1 MNIGENVERE
11 REREQFEV
19 SCIRIRFVF
28 LSGSIPC
35 SIGGLKSLVQ
45 LSLENNNLEG
55 TISNSFGKL
64 LSLEDL
70 VLFKNNLSGLI
81 PMSLELLHL
90 RFLNLSFNRF
100 YGEIPTGGAF
110 QNLSA
115 QSFFSNGALCG
126 AARLL
131 VPPCKKS
138 TSNLKYLI
146 PGILS
151 TILLLVSVSIFIQ
164 RRKRKV
170 ERVSHLEFLRATNG
184 FNKSNLLGTGGF
196 RSVVYKGTISDGIDV
211 AVKVFNLQLE
221 GAFKS
226 FDSECEVLNNIRHR
240 NLIKIIGCCS
250 QIDFKALV
258 LQYMPNGSLDK
269 WLYSQN
275 SHLNNILQRLNI
287 LTDVASALDYLHH
300 GHGYPK
306 HDVHCDVKPS
316 NILLDDD
323 MVAQVADFGI
333 ARLLDGGDSIT
344 QTMTL
349 GKK

>member
-1 MNIGENVERE
+1 MVDYEEEDGI
-11 REREQFEV
+11 
-19 SCIRIRFVF
+19 FVA
-28 LSGSIPC
+28 
-35 SIGGLKSLVQ
+35 V
-45 LSLENNNLEG
+45 
-55 TISNSFGKL
+55 L
-64 LSLEDL
+64 LRRTHNDHARTTE
-70 VLFKNNLSGLI
+70 
-81 PMSLELLHL
+81 
-90 RFLNLSFNRF
+90 F
-100 YGEIPTGGAF
+100 YGEIPTDGAF

-151 TILLLVSVSIFIQ
+151 AILLLVSVSIFIQ

-170 ERVSHLEFLRATNG
+170 EVAIETALLPQLLWRRVSHLELLRATNG

-196 RSVVYKGTISDGIDV
+196 GSVVYKGTISDGIDV
-211 AVKVFNLQLE
+211 AVKVLYKGTISE

-226 FDSECEVLNNIRHR
+226 FDSECEVLSNIRHR

-258 LQYMPNGSLDK
+258 RQYMPSGSLDK

-275 SHLNNILQRLNI
+275 SHLNILQRLNI

-306 HDVHCDVKPS
+306 HVVHCDVKPS

-333 ARLLDGGDSIT
+333 ARLLDGGF
-344 QTMTL
+344 TL
-349 GKK
+349 IIKY

>member
-1 MNIGENVERE
+1 MQKEYVQPEISYSRDPINNTSTG
-11 REREQFEV
+11 F
-19 SCIRIRFVF
+19 CIN
-28 LSGSIPC
+28 LHTTQKKESGSC
-35 SIGGLKSLVQ
+35 NRDCLV
-45 LSLENNNLEG
+45 
-55 TISNSFGKL
+55 T
-64 LSLEDL
+64 
-70 VLFKNNLSGLI
+70 
-81 PMSLELLHL
+81 
-90 RFLNLSFNRF
+90 
-100 YGEIPTGGAF
+100 
-110 QNLSA
+110 
-115 QSFFSNGALCG
+115 
-126 AARLL
+126 
-131 VPPCKKS
+131 S
-138 TSNLKYLI
+138 TSL
-146 PGILS
+146 
-151 TILLLVSVSIFIQ
+151 
-164 RRKRKV
+164 